1 MCDIVQIIESDQIMK
16 LIYGKYPL
24 ELVNSRTTSKS
35 ISLPLDFSVL

>member
-1 MCDIVQIIESDQIMK
+1 MCDIVQIIESDQIKK

-24 ELVNSRTTSKS
+24 ELVNSRTVSKS